1 MIQLDFFE
9 KNETVLLLEEIR
21 KVKES
26 SENVRRG
33 VFKRIA
39 EFERLLKEIQEIKRA
54 G

>member
-1 MIQLDFFE
+1 MLQLDFFE
-9 KNETVLLLEEIR
+9 KNETMLLLEEIR

-26 SENVRRG
+26 SEKVRRG

-39 EFERLLKEIQEIKRA
+39 EFEKMLKEIKELRET